1 MIAQKNT
8 PNAVMRKRGAQ
19 LLPLSCLLASLPVLA
34 AEQADKE
41 LPKAGET
48 MVVTGTAMKV
58 EVPMA
63 ETPVPSPWSIAKS
76 WTSTPYSS
84 STSPCAIA
92 PASCPSPMVRTR
104 MLTGSRC
111 AASMRL
117 LTDGN
122 RLFSTGYYV
131 WTPEPFGLE
140 SVEVLKGPASILYG
154 EAPPEASSTPSASV
168 RPRPRR
174 DW

>member
-8 PNAVMRKRGAQ
+8 PNAVMRKRGVQ

-63 ETPVPSPWSIAKS
+63 ETPRAVS
-76 WTSTPYSS
+76 
-84 STSPCAIA
+84 
-92 PASCPSPMVRTR
+92 VV
-104 MLTGSRC
+104 
-111 AASMRL
+111 
-117 LTDGN
+117 N
-122 RLFSTGYYV
+122 REELDQHA
-131 WTPEPFGLE
+131 
-140 SVEVLKGPASILYG
+140 VLKLDESLRYRSGVLSQSYG
-154 EAPPEASSTPSASV
+154 SDTDA
-168 RPRPRR
+168 
-174 DW
+174 D

>member
-63 ETPVPSPWSIAKS
+63 ETPVPFPWSIAKS

-84 STSPCAIA
+84 
-92 PASCPSPMVRTR
+92 
-104 MLTGSRC
+104 
-111 AASMRL
+111 
-117 LTDGN
+117 
-122 RLFSTGYYV
+122 
-131 WTPEPFGLE
+131 
-140 SVEVLKGPASILYG
+140 
-154 EAPPEASSTPSASV
+154 
-168 RPRPRR
+168 
-174 DW
+174 